1 MRVKKIFDF
10 NAIKSYV
17 FMMYVSLST
26 MSFADIISYSY
37 HYIMNNPQRCNI
49 IDGVVNSLYYGLILI
64 QKDIAIKTSKIC
76 GFIILALMTFSILK
90 IILQNIGNVD
100 IYSILKMII
109 PIFVKNIII
118 ASLFVTPVSYKMNL
132 GAAVSL
138 PFKGKITGTVF
149 TAAMEMLLAMVYKLG
164 LIFFNDSRFYNITPG
179 EIANIFFSRPLGI
192 FKEILGVMAFF
203 SIFEVIGK
211 IVMLIL
217 CLWMC
222 GKIISIYITSIFM
235 APMLITF
242 AIFYLMFYLNEE
254 TAEIGQKGLRIVIVQ
269 LITMFLSVAMLGL
282 SYQVMN
288 LIVTDSSMGGIVALT
303 VIIVML
309 AQLMENIS
317 PMASGL
323 ALGGGVGQHKG
334 DAFMS
339 LGTSIGMIFAGA
351 KIMAEAKLDE
361 LKEEKGNGEELIKTG
376 NKKEDKKKELKDR
389 MDEKSKQNVG
399 YKKEDYNRKNNN
411 EYYQKLENG
420 GIIRYK
426 KGRGIPKNAKK
437 AEDSFRDYKNL
448 KKRGGTIGNIGTAI
462 FIGMSGDLS
471 KENLLKELANRLQGK
486 TKSGENIF
494 TNEQKYKEGYKLFK
508 RGMKNLEEQL
518 TAPPVLYSEMGSMN
532 ETAKSNAYNSQDNG
546 KNYRGKLNNGIGET
560 NHTNNLGTYNVNN
573 LINNL
578 ENANRNNPNVITA
591 QYTNPETISDMVGE
605 AIKTYNNNT
614 QIREKRKYKVDD
626 GLEETEIEEE

>member
-17 FMMYVSLST
+17 FMMHVSLST
-26 MSFADIISYSY
+26 MSFADSISYAY
-37 HYIMNNPQRCNI
+37 HYIMNNPQGNNI
-49 IDGVVNSLYYGLILI
+49 IERVVNSLYYGLILI

-76 GFIILALMTFSILK
+76 GFIILVLMTFSILK

-132 GAAVSL
+132 GAAASL

-192 FKEILGVMAFF
+192 LKEILGVMAFF

-211 IVMLIL
+211 IVTLIL

-361 LKEEKGNGEELIKTG
+361 LKEEKGDGEELIKTG

-426 KGRGIPKNAKK
+426 KGRKRPKNAKK
-437 AEDSFRDYKNL
+437 AKDSFRDYKNL

-471 KENLLKELANRLQGK
+471 KEALLKELANRLQGK
-486 TKSGENIF
+486 TEKGETIS
-494 TNEQKYKEGYKLFK
+494 TNEQKYKEGIWLLKDGWK
-508 RGMKNLEEQL
+508 ELEKQL

-532 ETAKSNAYNSQDNG
+532 ETAKSNAYYNDNG
-546 KNYRGKLNNGIGET
+546 KISEQNLNTEVKKNRY
-560 NHTNNLGTYNVNN
+560 NNMNAYNVNN

-578 ENANRNNPNVITA
+578 ENVNRNNPNVITA

-605 AIKTYNNNT
+605 AIKTYNDNT
-614 QIREKRKYKVDD
+614 QIREKRRYKVDN

>member
-1 MRVKKIFDF
+1 
-10 NAIKSYV
+10 
-17 FMMYVSLST
+17 
-26 MSFADIISYSY
+26 
-37 HYIMNNPQRCNI
+37 MNNPQGSNI
-49 IDGVVNSLYYGLILI
+49 IERVVNSLYYGLILI

-192 FKEILGVMAFF
+192 LKEILGVMAFF

-361 LKEEKGNGEELIKTG
+361 LKEEKGDGEELIKTG
-376 NKKEDKKKELKDR
+376 NGKEDKKKELKNR

-399 YKKEDYNRKNNN
+399 YKKEDYNGKNNN

-437 AEDSFRDYKNL
+437 AKDSFRDYKNL
-448 KKRGGTIGNIGTAI
+448 KKRGGTLGNIGTAI

-471 KENLLKELANRLQGK
+471 KEALLKELANRLQGK
-486 TKSGENIF
+486 TEKGETIS
-494 TNEQKYKEGYKLFK
+494 TNEQKYKEGIWLLKDGWK
-508 RGMKNLEEQL
+508 ELEKQL

-532 ETAKSNAYNSQDNG
+532 ETAKSNAYYNDNG
-546 KNYRGKLNNGIGET
+546 KISEQNLNTE
-560 NHTNNLGTYNVNN
+560 VKK
-573 LINNL
+573 
-578 ENANRNNPNVITA
+578 NR
-591 QYTNPETISDMVGE
+591 
-605 AIKTYNNNT
+605 YNNYLNFCS
-614 QIREKRKYKVDD
+614 IIYYPYIPHFV
-626 GLEETEIEEE
+626 

>member
-17 FMMYVSLST
+17 FMMHVSLST
-26 MSFADIISYSY
+26 MSFADSISYAY
-37 HYIMNNPQRCNI
+37 HYIMNNPQGSNI
-49 IDGVVNSLYYGLILI
+49 IERVVNSLYYGLILI

-118 ASLFVTPVSYKMNL
+118 ASIFVTPVSYKMNL
-132 GAAVSL
+132 GAAASL
-138 PFKGKITGTVF
+138 PFKGKITGTAF

-192 FKEILGVMAFF
+192 LKEILGVMAFF

-269 LITMFLSVAMLGL
+269 LIMMFLTVAMLGL

-303 VIIVML
+303 VIMVML

-323 ALGGGVGQHKG
+323 ASGVGLGQHKG
-334 DAFMS
+334 DAFMG
-339 LGTSIGMIFAGA
+339 LGSSIGMIFAGV
-351 KIMAEAKLDE
+351 KMMAEAKLDE
-361 LKEEKGNGEELIKTG
+361 LKEEKGDGEGLIKTG
-376 NKKEDKKKELKDR
+376 NRKEDKKKELKDR

-448 KKRGGTIGNIGTAI
+448 KKRGGTLGNIGTAI

-471 KENLLKELANRLQGK
+471 KEDLLKELANRLQGK
-486 TKSGENIF
+486 TGNGENIF

-532 ETAKSNAYNSQDNG
+532 EAAKSNSYYNEYANAFNEERKKRLIDIE
-546 KNYRGKLNNGIGET
+546 NYSR
-560 NHTNNLGTYNVNN
+560 YNVN
-573 LINNL
+573 LLMNNL
-578 ENANRNNPNVITA
+578 EKVSRNNPNKIVSH
-591 QYTNPETISDMVGE
+591 YSKPENIKEDIRN
-605 AIKTYNNNT
+605 AINTYNE
-614 QIREKRKYKVDD
+614 IKRK
-626 GLEETEIEEE
+626 EN

>member
-17 FMMYVSLST
+17 FMMHVSLST
-26 MSFADIISYSY
+26 MSFADSISYAY
-37 HYIMNNPQRCNI
+37 HYIMNNPQGSNI
-49 IDGVVNSLYYGLILI
+49 IERVVNSLYYGLILI

-100 IYSILKMII
+100 TYTILKMII

-118 ASLFVTPVSYKMNL
+118 ASIFVTPVSYEMNL
-132 GAAVSL
+132 GAAASL

-192 FKEILGVMAFF
+192 LKEILGVMAFF

-339 LGTSIGMIFAGA
+339 LGTSIGMILTGA

-361 LKEEKGNGEELIKTG
+361 LKEEKGDGEELIKTG
-376 NKKEDKKKELKDR
+376 NGKEDKKKELKDR

-448 KKRGGTIGNIGTAI
+448 KKRGGTLGNIGTAI

-471 KENLLKELANRLQGK
+471 KEALLKELVNRLQGK
-486 TKSGENIF
+486 TGDGEIIS
-494 TNEQKYKEGYKLFK
+494 TNMQKNREGYKLIK
-508 RGMKNLEEQL
+508 DGWKELEKQL

-532 ETAKSNAYNSQDNG
+532 ETAKSNAYYNDNG
-546 KNYRGKLNNGIGET
+546 KTSEKDLNFGIGGSNYNT
-560 NHTNNLGTYNVNN
+560 GTYNVNN

-578 ENANRNNPNVITA
+578 ENANRNNSNVITA

-605 AIKTYNNNT
+605 AIKTYNNST
-614 QIREKRKYKVDD
+614 QIREKRRYKVDN
-626 GLEETEIEEE
+626 GVEETEIEEE

>member
-1 MRVKKIFDF
+1 
-10 NAIKSYV
+10 
-17 FMMYVSLST
+17 
-26 MSFADIISYSY
+26 
-37 HYIMNNPQRCNI
+37 MNNPQGSNI
-49 IDGVVNSLYYGLILI
+49 IERVVNSLYYGLILI

-192 FKEILGVMAFF
+192 LKEILGVMAFF

-303 VIIVML
+303 VIMVML

-361 LKEEKGNGEELIKTG
+361 LKEEKGDGEELIKTG

-437 AEDSFRDYKNL
+437 AEDSFRDYKNM
-448 KKRGGTIGNIGTAI
+448 KKRGGTIENIGTAI
-462 FIGMSGDLS
+462 FIGMSRDLS
-471 KENLLKELANRLQGK
+471 KEDLLKELANRLQGK
-486 TKSGENIF
+486 TGDGEIIS
-494 TNEQKYKEGYKLFK
+494 TNEQKYKEGVKLFK
-508 RGMKNLEEQL
+508 IGWKELEKQL

-532 ETAKSNAYNSQDNG
+532 ETAKSNAYYNDNG
-546 KNYRGKLNNGIGET
+546 KTSEKNLNFGAGGSNYNT
-560 NHTNNLGTYNVNN
+560 GTYNINN

-591 QYTNPETISDMVGE
+591 QYANPETISDMVGE
-605 AIKTYNNNT
+605 AIKIYNDNT
-614 QIREKRKYKVDD
+614 QIREKRRYKVDN

>member
-1 MRVKKIFDF
+1 
-10 NAIKSYV
+10 
-17 FMMYVSLST
+17 
-26 MSFADIISYSY
+26 
-37 HYIMNNPQRCNI
+37 MNNPQGSNI
-49 IDGVVNSLYYGLILI
+49 IERVVNSLYYGLILI

-192 FKEILGVMAFF
+192 LKEILGVMAFF

-361 LKEEKGNGEELIKTG
+361 LKEEKGDGEELIKTG
-376 NKKEDKKKELKDR
+376 NGKEDKKKELKNR

-399 YKKEDYNRKNNN
+399 YKKEDYNGKNNN

-437 AEDSFRDYKNL
+437 AKDSFRDYKNL
-448 KKRGGTIGNIGTAI
+448 KKRGGTLGNIGTAI

-471 KENLLKELANRLQGK
+471 KEALLKELANRLQGK
-486 TKSGENIF
+486 TEKGETIS
-494 TNEQKYKEGYKLFK
+494 TNEQKYKEGIWLLKDGWK
-508 RGMKNLEEQL
+508 ELEKQL

-532 ETAKSNAYNSQDNG
+532 ETAKSNAYYNDNG
-546 KNYRGKLNNGIGET
+546 KISEQNLNTEVKKNRY
-560 NHTNNLGTYNVNN
+560 NNMNAYNVNN

-578 ENANRNNPNVITA
+578 ENVNRNNPNVITA

-614 QIREKRKYKVDD
+614 QIREKRRYKVDN

>member
-26 MSFADIISYSY
+26 MSFADSISYAY
-37 HYIMNNPQRCNI
+37 HYIMNNPQGSNI
-49 IDGVVNSLYYGLILI
+49 IERVVNSLYYGLILI

-192 FKEILGVMAFF
+192 LKEILGVMAFF

-303 VIIVML
+303 VIMVML

-361 LKEEKGNGEELIKTG
+361 LKEEKGDGEELIKTG

-437 AEDSFRDYKNL
+437 AEDSFRDYKNM
-448 KKRGGTIGNIGTAI
+448 KKRGGTIENIGTAI
-462 FIGMSGDLS
+462 FIGMSRDLS
-471 KENLLKELANRLQGK
+471 KEDLLKELANRLQGK
-486 TKSGENIF
+486 TGDGEIIS
-494 TNEQKYKEGYKLFK
+494 TNEQKYKEGVKLFK
-508 RGMKNLEEQL
+508 IGWKELEKQL

-532 ETAKSNAYNSQDNG
+532 ETAKSNAYYNDNG
-546 KNYRGKLNNGIGET
+546 KTSEKNLNFGAGGSNYNT
-560 NHTNNLGTYNVNN
+560 GTYNINN

-591 QYTNPETISDMVGE
+591 QYANPETISDMVGE
-605 AIKTYNNNT
+605 AIKIYNDNT
-614 QIREKRKYKVDD
+614 QIREKRRYKVDN